1 MKEATG
7 ELNLTVVVV
16 IIVALLSLF
25 FFSILWPTIKGNF
38 AKETKCDE
46 AICLCPSKDFNGK
59 CIIPE
64 GGQVTCTYKDK
75 NGTEHDITC
84 AWKG

>member
-1 MKEATG
+1 MKEASG
-7 ELNLTVVVV
+7 ELNLTVIVV
-16 IIVALLSLF
+16 IIVAMLSLF
-25 FFSILWPTIKGNF
+25 FFSFVWPSIQNNF
-38 AKETKCDE
+38 DRNTKCDE
-46 AICLCPSKDFNGK
+46 AICPCPGRDNDGN

-64 GGQVTCTYKDK
+64 SGQVTCTYRDK

>member
-1 MKEATG
+1 MKEATS
-7 ELNLTVVVV
+7 ELNLTVIVV

-25 FFSILWPTIKGNF
+25 FFTILWPTIKNNF

-46 AICLCPSKDFNGK
+46 AICPKEGETPQNG
-59 CIIPE
+59 E
-64 GGQVTCTYKDK
+64 VTCTYRDK